1 MSTLYLAVDWMAMA
15 TPQTGKSVTTVNSCA
30 GVGSQGY

>member
-15 TPQTGKSVTTVNSCA
+15 TPQTGKSVTTVREHSSMA
-30 GVGSQGY
+30 PSL

>member
-15 TPQTGKSVTTVNSCA
+15 TPQTGKSVTTVNSCV
-30 GVGSQGY
+30 GVGCQGY